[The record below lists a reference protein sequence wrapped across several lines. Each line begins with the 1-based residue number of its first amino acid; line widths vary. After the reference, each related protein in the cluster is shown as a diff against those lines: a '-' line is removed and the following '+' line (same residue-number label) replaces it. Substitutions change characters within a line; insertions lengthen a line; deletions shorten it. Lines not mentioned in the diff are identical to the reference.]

1 MADQPVHEP
10 LGLGPELG
18 GLGLELGQRLG
29 QAVGDLDLPAA
40 QGADQLVLVVAGH
53 AERVARADHAHDQP
67 QHARRVRPAVDQVAD
82 EDRAA
87 VRVAGAGRPARAR
100 PGLIDVA
107 ELGQQGLQLG
117 GAAVDVADDVERP
130 GLVAQVVEEPGAGD
144 RRGGDLLLAVQ
155 DVDGP
160 EAFLAAGR
168 AGTAAGRRAG
178 GGSRGRRSR
187 GRGGSRSARG
197 RRSPA
202 RRARSRSAARRA
214 RAPARPAS
222 GARRA
227 ARWSRPRRSAAP
239 PPAACRR

>member
-1 MADQPVHEP
+1 MNRSASARNSAGSASSWASDSARPWVTWTFRPRRARTSLFSWLPGTQNASPAPTMPMTSRSTPGVS
-10 LGLGPELG
+10 GPRSTRSPTKIARRSGWL
-18 GLGLELGQRLG
+18 
-29 QAVGDLDLPAA
+29 APAA
-40 QGADQLVLVVAGH
+40 
-53 AERVARADHAHDQP
+53 
-67 QHARRVRPAVDQVAD
+67 RPSSS
-82 EDRAA
+82 R
-87 VRVAGAGRPARAR
+87 
-100 PGLIDVA
+100 LIDVA
-107 ELGQQGLQLG
+107 EVAQQGLQLG

-160 EAFLAAGR
+160 EAFLLQAAQRPPQVGVLAADHVVAEVAVR
-168 AGTAAGRRAG
+168 AARVPR
-178 GGSRGRRSR
+178 
-187 GRGGSRSARG
+187 RG

-222 GARRA
+222 GARRP